1 MSENKTTTGILR
13 YPYEG
18 ITDTTDYLQITI
30 KKNPSLSPENKGKF
44 IQDAAYAYSS
54 NPASVSGLS
63 ASFLKPQVLA
73 ENGIIL
79 LPMPSNIQDSNS
91 VSYDNDSMNAIS
103 AFGAGVAQTLIGNG
117 KGESGFDLTK
127 PGESAAKV
135 TSKIYQQFKDGN
147 INNNLLEVLL
157 TQIASSAV
165 NVFGA
170 NTSLNQILARTG
182 GKILNPNMELLFN
195 NVTLRT
201 FNFSFKMTPRDEN
214 EATQVKSI
222 IRSLKKNMS
231 PKMGDVKAEGL
242 GRLYLKSPNIFELA
256 YKKGNKLHPFLNRF
270 KQCALSDM
278 SVNYT
283 GENVYATYN
292 DGTPISLVLNLTFKE
307 LVPIY
312 EEDYN
317 DNAFIEDQDEDYKSK
332 NKPKLTYGINGKRQG
347 DTPATQDNI
356 EGVGF

>member
-1 MSENKTTTGILR
+1 MASPSGILR
-13 YPYEG
+13 YPYEA

-30 KKNPSLSPENKGKF
+30 KKNKRLGDGEKEKY
-44 IQDAAYAYSS
+44 IQNAAYAYSS
-54 NPASVSGLS
+54 NPASVSGIS

-73 ENGIIL
+73 ENGVIL

-103 AFGAGVAQTLIGNG
+103 GFAAGEVLELIKNP
-117 KGESGFDLTK
+117 SGFGDTLGSVMGDSSSDEGRTK
-127 PGESAAKV
+127 GIFANNQLKNLALKSIAA
-135 TSKIYQQFKDGN
+135 Q
-147 INNNLLEVLL
+147 
-157 TQIASSAV
+157 AV

-170 NTSLNQILARTG
+170 NVSLNQLLARGSGT
-182 GKILNPNMELLFN
+182 ILNPNMELLFN

-201 FNFSFKMTPRDEN
+201 FDFSFKMTPRDEN
-214 EATQVKSI
+214 ESTQVKSI
-222 IRSLKKNMS
+222 IRSLKMNMAPS
-231 PKMGDVKAEGL
+231 MGETASENL
-242 GRLYLKSPNIFELA
+242 GRLYLHTPNIFELH

-278 SVNYT
+278 KVNYT

-312 EEDYN
+312 KEDYN
-317 DNAFIEDQDEDYKSK
+317 DDAFTEGQDSTYEGDA
-332 NKPKLTYGINGKRQG
+332 KPNLTYGITNGVQ
-347 DTPATQDNI
+347 ANV

>member
-1 MSENKTTTGILR
+1 MSKNKTTTGILR

-30 KKNPSLSPENKGKF
+30 KKNPSLSPDNKAKF
-44 IQDAAYAYSS
+44 IEDAAYAYSS
-54 NPASVSGLS
+54 NPASVSGIS

-91 VSYDNDSMNAIS
+91 VSYDNDSMNALS
-103 AFGAGVAQTLIGNG
+103 AFGAQTALTVM
-117 KGESGFDLTK
+117 KDFDITK
-127 PGESAAKV
+127 PGESTATV
-135 TSKIYQQFKDGN
+135 TSSILDNFKGRDTAD
-147 INNNLLEVLL
+147 NLLNLAL
-157 TQIASSAV
+157 TQLASSAV

-170 NTSLNQILARTG
+170 NTSLNQLLARTE

-231 PKMGDVKAEGL
+231 PKMGDVKADAGL
-242 GRLYLKSPNIFELA
+242 GRLYIKTPNIFELA

-317 DNAFIEDQDEDYKSK
+317 DNAFIEGQDEDYKSEQ
-332 NKPKLTYGINGKRQG
+332 PKLTYGLNSERQG
-347 DTPATQDNI
+347 DTPGTQANI